1 MKKFELAEI
10 EVVRFSV
17 EDVIATSVEDTEPT
31 LGPTESNLG
40 PNDTE
45 IL

>member
-17 EDVIATSVEDTEPT
+17 EDVIATSVVEDETTEPT
-31 LGPTESNLG
+31 LG

>member
-17 EDVIATSVEDTEPT
+17 EDVIATSNDGQGE
-31 LGPTESNLG
+31 
-40 PNDTE
+40 NDTE

>member
-1 MKKFELAEI
+1 MKKFELPEI

-17 EDVIATSVEDTEPT
+17 EDVIATSTGDDEFVPVENE
-31 LGPTESNLG
+31 
-40 PNDTE
+40 TE

>member
-1 MKKFELAEI
+1 MKELYLNAEM
-10 EVVRFSV
+10 ELVKFSV
-17 EDVIATSVEDTEPT
+17 EDVIATSVEGIEPT
-31 LGPTESNLG
+31 LG

>member
-17 EDVIATSVEDTEPT
+17 EDVIATSVEDETTEPT
-31 LGPTESNLG
+31 LGPNAL
-40 PNDTE
+40 P

>member
-31 LGPTESNLG
+31 LGP
-40 PNDTE
+40 NDTE

>member
-1 MKKFELAEI
+1 MNKETYLCVDMHLI
-10 EVVRFSV
+10 EFDNV
-17 EDVIATSVEDTEPT
+17 DVIATSRDVIQPT
-31 LGPTESNLG
+31 LG

>member
-1 MKKFELAEI
+1 MKAFETPVV
-10 EVVRFSV
+10 EVVMFSV
-17 EDVIATSVEDTEPT
+17 EDVIATSVDPETTEPT
-31 LGPTESNLG
+31 LG

>member
-17 EDVIATSVEDTEPT
+17 EDVIATSNDD
-31 LGPTESNLG
+31 NLG
-40 PNDTE
+40 PNDTP

>member
-17 EDVIATSVEDTEPT
+17 EDVIATSVEDNEPT
-31 LGPTESNLG
+31 LG

>member
-17 EDVIATSVEDTEPT
+17 EDVIATSGEDIEPT
-31 LGPTESNLG
+31 LG